1 MKRRTGG
8 IVLETPELLW
18 QNLVRESVWEVR
30 YGMRSEVPGIIR
42 LVDHLLERAVALHA
56 SDIHLEPQEMRV
68 RLRFRID
75 GILRETMTMPANLG
89 PAVTSRIKVMA
100 GMDIAVHQQPQDG
113 HILFQS
119 KGRRIDIR
127 VSSLPASAGE
137 VIVMRLMDVSAQLF
151 SLDELG
157 FSKEDTALL
166 RELIHRPAGMI
177 VLCGPMNSGKTS
189 SLYAALTEL
198 NTESRNLVTL
208 EDPIE
213 RILPGVNQVQIHPK
227 AGMTFVAG
235 LRAVLRQDVTGILLG
250 EIRDEETAA
259 MAVRIALTGHL
270 LMTTIHTEDAVSAL
284 YRMLEMGIAPYLL
297 AATLSGIVSQRL
309 VRRLCPDCRE
319 AYRVAEG
326 SDEAAFFACA
336 EGTELYRSRGC
347 AACHG
352 TGYRGRTV
360 LAELLVPHEAVRE
373 GILQKIPRREM
384 VERAKACGLRSLLE
398 DGREKAKAGI
408 TSWQEVRRV
417 LYG

>member
-1 MKRRTGG
+1 
-8 IVLETPELLW
+8 
-18 QNLVRESVWEVR
+18 
-30 YGMRSEVPGIIR
+30 
-42 LVDHLLERAVALHA
+42 
-56 SDIHLEPQEMRV
+56 
-68 RLRFRID
+68 
-75 GILRETMTMPANLG
+75 
-89 PAVTSRIKVMA
+89 
-100 GMDIAVHQQPQDG
+100 
-113 HILFQS
+113 
-119 KGRRIDIR
+119 
-127 VSSLPASAGE
+127 
-137 VIVMRLMDVSAQLF
+137 
-151 SLDELG
+151 
-157 FSKEDTALL
+157 
-166 RELIHRPAGMI
+166 
-177 VLCGPMNSGKTS
+177 
-189 SLYAALTEL
+189 
-198 NTESRNLVTL
+198 
-208 EDPIE
+208 
-213 RILPGVNQVQIHPK
+213 
-227 AGMTFVAG
+227 
-235 LRAVLRQDVTGILLG
+235 
-250 EIRDEETAA
+250 

-384 VERAKACGLRSLLE
+384 VERAKACGMRSLLE

>member
-1 MKRRTGG
+1 MER
-8 IVLETPELLW
+8 PERIW
-18 QNLVRESVWEVR
+18 QDLVRESVREVR

-113 HILFQS
+113 HILFQP

-157 FSKEDTALL
+157 FSAKDTAVL

-336 EGTELYRSRGC
+336 EGTKLYRSRGC

>member
-1 MKRRTGG
+1 M
-8 IVLETPELLW
+8 LETPELLW
-18 QNLVRESVWEVR
+18 QNLVRESVREVR

-113 HILFQS
+113 HILFQPR
-119 KGRRIDIR
+119 GRRIDIR
-127 VSSLPASAGE
+127 VSSLPASSGE

-157 FSKEDTALL
+157 FSKKDTATL

-235 LRAVLRQDVTGILLG
+235 LRGATSGCHGHPARRDTRRGDGGHGRAHRADGPSPDDDDPYGGRRLG
-250 EIRDEETAA
+250 ALPHARD
-259 MAVRIALTGHL
+259 GHR
-270 LMTTIHTEDAVSAL
+270 AVSLSGDAL
-284 YRMLEMGIAPYLL
+284 GHRL
-297 AATLSGIVSQRL
+297 AAARAQALPGL
-309 VRRLCPDCRE
+309 P
-319 AYRVAEG
+319 
-326 SDEAAFFACA
+326 
-336 EGTELYRSRGC
+336 RS
-347 AACHG
+347 
-352 TGYRGRTV
+352 V
-360 LAELLVPHEAVRE
+360 
-373 GILQKIPRREM
+373 PRR
-384 VERAKACGLRSLLE
+384 RGL
-398 DGREKAKAGI
+398 
-408 TSWQEVRRV
+408 
-417 LYG
+417 

>member
-1 MKRRTGG
+1 M
-8 IVLETPELLW
+8 LETPELLW
-18 QNLVRESVWEVR
+18 QNLVRESVREVR
-30 YGMRSEVPGIIR
+30 YGMRPEERGIVQ
-42 LVDHLLERAVALHA
+42 LVDYVLERAVALHA

-75 GILRETMTMPANLG
+75 GILREILTMPANLG

-113 HILFQS
+113 HILFQP
-119 KGRRIDIR
+119 KDRRIDIR

-137 VIVMRLMDVSAQLF
+137 VIVMRLMDVSARLF

-157 FSKEDTALL
+157 FSAEDTATL

-336 EGTELYRSRGC
+336 EGTQLYRSRGC
-347 AACHG
+347 AACYG

-384 VERAKACGLRSLLE
+384 VERAKACGMRSLLE
-398 DGREKAKAGI
+398 DGRAKAEAGI